1 VHRFAPTLSLRY
13 GMWSS
18 LLFALDQ
25 FESGQRAL
33 EFASDLA
40 AANGCSVRVLHI
52 REFSHMGRLPPIET
66 QADAAELVA
75 DAVFRLRMRGV
86 GAGGR
91 SRASLRDRV
100 AERIVEEAM
109 FHECDAIVLGSR
121 RLHGYAR
128 LSAQGVRERV
138 LRFSELPLLIAPTGT
153 VKGPVNPFFLGEPAA
168 RSERRR
174 T

>member
-1 VHRFAPTLSLRY
+1 LRF

-33 EFASDLA
+33 EFVSDVA
-40 AANGCSVRVLHI
+40 VGHDCSVRVLHI
-52 REFSHMGRLPPIET
+52 RELSHMARVPPIET
-66 QADAAELVA
+66 PADADELVA
-75 DAVFRLRMRGV
+75 DAVFRLRMCGV

-91 SRASLRDRV
+91 SRTSLRDRV

-109 FHECDAIVLGSR
+109 YHECEAIVLGSR

-138 LRFSELPLLIAPTGT
+138 IRLSDLPLIIAPTST
-153 VKGPVNPFFLGEPAA
+153 VNGFVSPSILGQGAPRSGGP
-168 RSERRR
+168 RS
-174 T
+174 

>member
-1 VHRFAPTLSLRY
+1 
-13 GMWSS
+13 MWSS

-33 EFASDLA
+33 DFVSEFA
-40 AANGCSVRVLHI
+40 AANACSVRVLHV
-52 REFSHMGRLPPIET
+52 REYSHSGRVPPLET
-66 QADAAELVA
+66 PEDAEALVA
-75 DAVFRLRMRGV
+75 DAVFRLRMCDV

-91 SRASLRDRV
+91 SRSSLRDQV
-100 AERIVEEAM
+100 AARIVEEAM

-138 LRFSELPLLIAPTGT
+138 LRLSALPLIIAPTCT
-153 VKGPVNPFFLGEPAA
+153 VNGFVSPTRLRETIPQ
-168 RSERRR
+168 SERRR
-174 T
+174 S